1 VSERPSAIDVRA
13 ARRRFDRAAA
23 SYASASRLEAE
34 VGARM
39 LERLDYLKIAPRR
52 ILDAASGP
60 SREAKRLADRYR
72 QADLIALDFSLA
84 MLKSGERRL
93 GLFRKKKLLCADLAR
108 LPLAAGSIDFIWS
121 NMALHWAA
129 DPLAAIKEFS
139 RVLSPG
145 GLLMF
150 STLGPDTLKELR
162 AAAGAA
168 RVHEFIDMHDLG
180 DMLVE
185 AGFAAPVM
193 DMEVLTMRY
202 TDAGALLADLRAG
215 GQTSARADR
224 ARGLAGKGFGKRL
237 RAALGVDAHVTF
249 TATYELV
256 YGHGWKAAPR
266 KLPDGRDIVEFHPPS
281 LR

>member
-13 ARRRFDRAAA
+13 ARRRFDRAAS
-23 SYASASRLEAE
+23 SYAAASRLEAE

-39 LERLDYLKIAPRR
+39 LERLDYLKVAPRR
-52 ILDAASGP
+52 ILDAGSGP
-60 SREAKRLADRYR
+60 SREAKRLAERYR
-72 QADLIALDFSLA
+72 QADFIALDFSLA
-84 MLKSGERRL
+84 MLKSGDRKL
-93 GLFRKKKLLCADLAR
+93 GFFKKKKLLCADLAR
-108 LPLAAGSIDFIWS
+108 LPLAAGSVDFIWS
-121 NMALHWAA
+121 NMALHWAG
-129 DPLAAIKEFS
+129 DPPAAIKEFG
-139 RVLSPG
+139 RILSPG

-193 DMEVLTMRY
+193 DMEMLTLRY
-202 TDAGALLADLRAG
+202 TDAVGLLADLRAG

-224 ARGLAGKGFGKRL
+224 PRGLAGKGFENRL
-237 RAALGVDAHVTF
+237 HAALGIDAQVAFAATF
-249 TATYELV
+249 ELV
-256 YGHGWKAAPR
+256 YGHGWKGAPR
-266 KLPDGRDIVEFHPPS
+266 KLRDGRDIVEFHPPS